1 MRKFFGL
8 LLLLGLLF
16 VSCAVELDLE
26 SEGGAP
32 SVSVPLTAVPTP
44 TLLPSTTLPTPSVV
58 SGNKKALEA
67 TYTHPDSL
75 FSFDYP
81 AEWQMGRQEEQSRGG
96 FFQLIGPDGD
106 LDDIRMQVTVLNWD
120 PKQDLKAF
128 LDVRRT
134 AWDNSG
140 IEIRVEEEWTWAEE
154 IPGKTFLL
162 EGADGSVSQ
171 VHFTYLG
178 DRYLEF
184 STTSEYENLE
194 RILETLRL
202 VK

>member
-8 LLLLGLLF
+8 LLLGFLL
-16 VSCAVELDLE
+16 VSCTGELDLE
-26 SEGGAP
+26 SDGEAAST
-32 SVSVPLTAVPTP
+32 SVSLTVVPSPTP
-44 TLLPSTTLPTPSVV
+44 VPPTTLPIPSVV
-58 SGNKKALEA
+58 SGEKNALKA
-67 TYTHPDSL
+67 TYTNPDSG

-140 IEIRVEEEWTWAEE
+140 VEIRVEEEWTWAEE

>member
-8 LLLLGLLF
+8 LLLGFLF
-16 VSCAVELDLE
+16 VSCAGELDQELE
-26 SEGGAP
+26 GAAP

-44 TLLPSTTLPTPSVV
+44 TLLPPTTLPPSEVV
-58 SGNKKALEA
+58 SGEEYPLEA
-67 TYTHPDSL
+67 TYTNPDL
-75 FSFDYP
+75 GFSFDYP
-81 AEWQMGRQEEQSRGG
+81 GEWQMGRQEEQSRGG
-96 FFQLIGPDGD
+96 FFQLVGPGGD
-106 LDDIRMQVTVLNWD
+106 PEDVRMQVTVLNWD
-120 PKQDLKAF
+120 PKQDLEAF

-134 AWDNSG
+134 AWENSG

-154 IPGKTFLL
+154 IPGKTILL
-162 EGADGSVSQ
+162 ESVDGSVSQ
-171 VHFTYLG
+171 VYFTYLG

-184 STTSEYENLE
+184 STTSEHENLE